1 MLRRLFRDISPLA
14 CLMCVLSSVFQAFG
28 IYNVHA
34 VSGVTEGGVLGAT
47 LLLQNWFEVSPAIS
61 SFVFNVILYAIGWK
75 TLGRTFLIYS
85 AVATVSYSAA
95 YGVIEQ
101 FPPLWPQL
109 YHMPLWASLLGA
121 VFIGVGAGVCI
132 RAGGATCGDDALA
145 MSLAYLLK
153 TKIERIYLVSDLT
166 VLLLSLSYIPF
177 SRIAYSLLTVI
188 LSGQIIG
195 LVQRV
200 PLPGRKDGQQNGTLP
215 AE

>member
-145 MSLAYLLK
+145 MSLAHIFK
-153 TKIERIYLVSDLT
+153 IKIERVYLASDLT
-166 VLLLSLSYIPF
+166 VLLLSLTYIPF
-177 SRIAYSLLTVI
+177 ARIAYSLLTVI

-195 LVQRV
+195 WVQRI
-200 PLPGRKDGQQNGTLP
+200 PLPKKKT
-215 AE
+215 A

>member
-145 MSLAYLLK
+145 MSLAHIFK
-153 TKIERIYLVSDLT
+153 IKIERVYLVSDLT
-166 VLLLSLSYIPF
+166 VLLLSLTYIPF
-177 SRIAYSLLTVI
+177 ARIAYSLLTVI

-195 LVQRV
+195 WVQRI
-200 PLPGRKDGQQNGTLP
+200 PLPKKKT
-215 AE
+215 A